1 MRESLRRL
9 ASYEGMETRRLGAY
23 RRVRIE
29 LTDGEHF
36 NLDIDRKA
44 RGSDLL
50 DKVCESLD
58 IVEKDYF
65 GLLHAQRGDPRV
77 WVDHNRRLSKTF
89 RSKSELLNPL
99 VRLNVA

>member
-36 NLDIDRKA
+36 NLDIDVSKNCCLGVGYYHQHRFK
-44 RGSDLL
+44 LC
-50 DKVCESLD
+50 DKFENQD
-58 IVEKDYF
+58 DDRY
-65 GLLHAQRGDPRV
+65 
-77 WVDHNRRLSKTF
+77 
-89 RSKSELLNPL
+89 
-99 VRLNVA
+99 